1 MMTRKRQKEINVR
14 LAEEKRMLLSD
25 IVALNRQFERR
36 RSTLK
41 KREKKKKEKKKRV
54 RQNHKI
60 SVFHMEQILYLRH
73 KQQLSFSKIGRALT
87 MKPETVFMALKRYTN
102 RG

>member
-1 MMTRKRQKEINVR
+1 
-14 LAEEKRMLLSD
+14 MLLSD

-36 RSTLK
+36 PPPPK
-41 KREKKKKEKKKRV
+41 KRQVKERKKRS
-54 RQNHKI
+54 RQNQKI
-60 SVFHMEQILYLRH
+60 SAFHMEQILYLRN

>member
-1 MMTRKRQKEINVR
+1 MMTRKRQREINVR

-36 RSTLK
+36 PPPPK
-41 KREKKKKEKKKRV
+41 KRQRKEKKKRI

-60 SVFHMEQILYLRH
+60 SAFHMEQIIHLRH